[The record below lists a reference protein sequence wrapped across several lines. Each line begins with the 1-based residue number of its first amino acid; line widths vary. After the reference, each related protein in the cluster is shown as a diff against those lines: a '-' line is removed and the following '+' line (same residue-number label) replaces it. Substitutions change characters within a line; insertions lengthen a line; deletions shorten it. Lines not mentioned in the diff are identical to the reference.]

1 MNPLNPARSALLALD
16 FENYGVHP
24 QGYWAT
30 HGEPD
35 WPAIARP
42 AVENTAR
49 VRPAGCRFEPAA
61 STSSSTPNAGVL
73 LLARTEKGRRRRGSD
88 ATAPA

>member
-1 MNPLNPARSALLALD
+1 MNQLNPARSALLAVD
-16 FENYGVHP
+16 VQNNGVHP

-49 VRPAGCRFEPAA
+49 VLAAARRHRVLVIHVGVAWRPDSPEVSWS
-61 STSSSTPNAGVL
+61 STSGA
-73 LLARTEKGRRRRGSD
+73 
-88 ATAPA
+88 